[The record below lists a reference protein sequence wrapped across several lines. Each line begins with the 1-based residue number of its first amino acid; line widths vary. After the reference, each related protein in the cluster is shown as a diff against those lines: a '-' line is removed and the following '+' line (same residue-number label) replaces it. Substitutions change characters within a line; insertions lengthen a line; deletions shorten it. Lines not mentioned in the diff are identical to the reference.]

1 VSTNDFDLSKLALS
15 PGLAMPIKE
24 RLVRP
29 TQRRRA
35 HFIRKPYP
43 WWEKLA
49 IARADGP
56 TMLWA
61 DHILYEHWRRK
72 GEPFTLRNGAVPGC
86 TPKQK
91 QRALAK
97 LEALGLIEI
106 ERRPR
111 KAPILKAVHLCVSH
125 VADS

>member
-1 VSTNDFDLSKLALS
+1 MSIDLVKDLAL
-15 PGLAMPIKE
+15 PWDYAMPVKE

-56 TMLWA
+56 TCLWT
-61 DHILYEHWRRK
+61 DYILYEHWRRK

-91 QRALAK
+91 ERALAK

-111 KAPILKAVHLCVSH
+111 KAPILKAVHICDTT